1 MSEEYSPVET
11 GNLSQD
17 VLFDVLSHT
26 HRRALLECL
35 DDHGVS
41 LALADVAEEVALL
54 NSGRSIQEISPDD
67 IKRIYMSLY
76 HSHVPKLAAEGFV
89 EYDQGR
95 DIVNLTDRGAQL
107 AALKNRLDI
116 SRIE

>member
-1 MSEEYSPVET
+1 MSEEYSPLDT
-11 GNLSQD
+11 GDLSQD

-35 DDHGVS
+35 DDHGVP

-67 IKRIYMSLY
+67 IKQIYMSLY
-76 HSHVPKLAAEGFV
+76 HSHVPKLAAGDFI
-89 EYDQGR
+89 EYDQER
-95 DIVNLTDRGAQL
+95 DLVNLTDRGARL
-107 AALKNRLDI
+107 AALKNQLDI
-116 SRIE
+116 SRID